1 MKIAT
6 QHYQDSV
13 ITPYGNNH
21 WNGKEK
27 IDISKEKDDAV
38 ILEIS
43 AKGKR
48 AIQLKEKNEFEQ
60 NIVQVDKSADD
71 LPAYSGMYDVDKTI
85 SSSLENCSKEEQGFV
100 YDIIRENFLIG
111 NGSSMSE
118 EERQANISL
127 GMKKRNMLQIILY
140 QKIKKFLLDAM
151 ESIAK
156 LASAGKM
163 NADGNMDYGVKKGNY
178 LGHGSNLVYTTDGLD
193 MMRSMDSGA
202 YDEYQRIS
210 RESSNSD
217 RQLNTLKYLTNWYSN
232 AVTKNPH
239 MVEKYEAKSDEYIEK
254 NVKNQKVD
262 STFSDLKTE
271 SKSAFI
277 ESLKA
282 FQAQNP
288 NFLSNIV
295 NKELSRKYW
304 AYGIIA

>member
-111 NGSSMSE
+111 NGSSVSE

-127 GMKKRNMLQIILY
+127 GMKKAEYAANNFISED
-140 QKIKKFLLDAM
+140 KKSSFLDA
-151 ESIAK
+151 I
-156 LASAGKM
+156 
-163 NADGNMDYGVKKGNY
+163 D
-178 LGHGSNLVYTTDGLD
+178 VYKRQSQVYRERTGWK
-193 MMRSMDSGA
+193 
-202 YDEYQRIS
+202 RIS
-210 RESSNSD
+210 KDEDLLLQSKCAVSESRD
-217 RQLNTLKYLTNWYSN
+217 RGGT
-232 AVTKNPH
+232 
-239 MVEKYEAKSDEYIEK
+239 
-254 NVKNQKVD
+254 
-262 STFSDLKTE
+262 
-271 SKSAFI
+271 
-277 ESLKA
+277 
-282 FQAQNP
+282 
-288 NFLSNIV
+288 
-295 NKELSRKYW
+295 
-304 AYGIIA
+304 

>member
-60 NIVQVDKSADD
+60 DIVQVDKSADD

-111 NGSSMSE
+111 NGSSMSDE
-118 EERQANISL
+118 QHRGNAGRCRFAAGGTEQPAKAAEKGSAAAGARGAVLKPFPQRGRCVFDDRHRHRQGGIHQPQRPAHS
-127 GMKKRNMLQIILY
+127 
-140 QKIKKFLLDAM
+140 
-151 ESIAK
+151 
-156 LASAGKM
+156 
-163 NADGNMDYGVKKGNY
+163 
-178 LGHGSNLVYTTDGLD
+178 GHL
-193 MMRSMDSGA
+193 
-202 YDEYQRIS
+202 
-210 RESSNSD
+210 
-217 RQLNTLKYLTNWYSN
+217 
-232 AVTKNPH
+232 H
-239 MVEKYEAKSDEYIEK
+239 
-254 NVKNQKVD
+254 
-262 STFSDLKTE
+262 
-271 SKSAFI
+271 
-277 ESLKA
+277 
-282 FQAQNP
+282 
-288 NFLSNIV
+288 
-295 NKELSRKYW
+295 
-304 AYGIIA
+304 

>member
-100 YDIIRENFLIG
+100 YDIIRQNFLVG
-111 NGSSMSE
+111 NTGSMTE

-127 GMKKRNMLQIILY
+127 GMKKAEYAAENFIPEDSR
-140 QKIKKFLLDAM
+140 KPFLEAM

-156 LASAGKM
+156 LASAGK
-163 NADGNMDYGVKKGNY
+163 ADNNGNMDYGVGKGTY
-178 LGHGSNLVYTTDGLD
+178 LGHGSNLVKTTNALD
-193 MMRSMDSGA
+193 MMRTMDGSA
-202 YDEYQRIS
+202 YTEYQKIS
-210 RESSNSD
+210 KESSNED
-217 RQLNTLKYLTNWYSN
+217 RQLNALKYLTNWYEG
-232 AVTKNPH
+232 AVKKNPS
-239 MVEKYEAKSDEYIEK
+239 MVDNYEKQSEEYVEK
-254 NVKNQKVD
+254 NVKDQKLD
-262 STFSDLKTE
+262 ATFSDIKTE
-271 SKSAFI
+271 NKAAFF
-277 ESLKA
+277 ESLKV
-282 FQAQNP
+282 FQNNNP
-288 NFLSNIV
+288 NFLSSIINR
-295 NKELSRKYW
+295 ELASKFW
-304 AYGIIA
+304 SI

>member
-111 NGSSMSE
+111 NGSSVSE

-127 GMKKRNMLQIILY
+127 GMKKAEYAANNFISED
-140 QKIKKFLLDAM
+140 KKSSFLDAM

-210 RESSNSD
+210 RE
-217 RQLNTLKYLTNWYSN
+217 RY
-232 AVTKNPH
+232 
-239 MVEKYEAKSDEYIEK
+239 
-254 NVKNQKVD
+254 
-262 STFSDLKTE
+262 
-271 SKSAFI
+271 
-277 ESLKA
+277 
-282 FQAQNP
+282 
-288 NFLSNIV
+288 
-295 NKELSRKYW
+295 R
-304 AYGIIA
+304 

>member
-111 NGSSMSE
+111 NGSSVSE

-127 GMKKRNMLQIILY
+127 GMKKAEY
-140 QKIKKFLLDAM
+140 A
-151 ESIAK
+151 
-156 LASAGKM
+156 AG
-163 NADGNMDYGVKKGNY
+163 
-178 LGHGSNLVYTTDGLD
+178 
-193 MMRSMDSGA
+193 
-202 YDEYQRIS
+202 
-210 RESSNSD
+210 
-217 RQLNTLKYLTNWYSN
+217 
-232 AVTKNPH
+232 VT
-239 MVEKYEAKSDEYIEK
+239 
-254 NVKNQKVD
+254 
-262 STFSDLKTE
+262 
-271 SKSAFI
+271 
-277 ESLKA
+277 
-282 FQAQNP
+282 
-288 NFLSNIV
+288 
-295 NKELSRKYW
+295 ELSVAKTDTSH
-304 AYGIIA
+304 GKTFKSSIHIIAEKDAHTALAV